1 MLCVIDSRERDL
13 IPIIQ
18 DKKENIEISIKQL
31 DLGDIIIRSGD
42 EDRIIIERK
51 TLADLVSSIKDG
63 RYKEQMARLN
73 AYDIP
78 NHNVYYLIEGKMET
92 NIWKKQSD
100 SNKHLIHSAIIS
112 ISHYHGFSVMRTD
125 NINESVQFIICMNKK
140 IQNHA
145 QKREPYFKKEVA
157 VVSQTMSN
165 SQPDYCNTIQ
175 KQKSANITPDNIG
188 RIMLQQIPGVS
199 SAVSESVF
207 NVYLSIDKLILAIRQ
222 NRNCLDC
229 LTIKTTSG
237 KTQKMNRSTILK
249 IVNYLCPISNDI
261 VENNTSDTASIPI
274 IDSVGD
280 KDVKI

>member
-112 ISHYHGFSVMRTD
+112 I
-125 NINESVQFIICMNKK
+125 
-140 IQNHA
+140 
-145 QKREPYFKKEVA
+145 
-157 VVSQTMSN
+157 
-165 SQPDYCNTIQ
+165 
-175 KQKSANITPDNIG
+175 
-188 RIMLQQIPGVS
+188 
-199 SAVSESVF
+199 
-207 NVYLSIDKLILAIRQ
+207 
-222 NRNCLDC
+222 
-229 LTIKTTSG
+229 
-237 KTQKMNRSTILK
+237 RSR
-249 IVNYLCPISNDI
+249 
-261 VENNTSDTASIPI
+261 
-274 IDSVGD
+274 
-280 KDVKI
+280 